1 MRDKAQSAVIR
12 RFLRWDLIVIVLV
25 ILAFAVIRWRLRA
38 MPLERDEGEYAYAGQ
53 LILQGI
59 PPYQIA
65 YNMKF
70 PGTYVAYAVIMWIFG
85 QTEAGIRIGL
95 LAVNAFTIFLV
106 YVLGKRLLGAL
117 AGVVAAASYA
127 LLSIEPWINGF
138 AGHATHFVV
147 LAATAGLWLLLEGIE
162 ERREWEV
169 FSAGLL
175 LGVALVMKQPGAAF
189 AVFGGL
195 YAVTSGGRAR
205 EQVRG
210 SLRKLAWLG
219 TGVMLPFTI
228 TCLVLW
234 RAGVFGKFWFWTFSY
249 AYQYGTNVSRP
260 QAWGFLTANLPLIVL
275 PSVGIWILAGVGI
288 SAFLW
293 NRRARTH
300 AAFLLGLLVFSC
312 AALSAGLY
320 FRRHY
325 FILILPAVSLLTGLA
340 ISTTT
345 ESLDHGRPGKW
356 LRYIPAAV
364 FAGVF
369 AFALFQQRY
378 FFFQASPIAA
388 TRFVYWPEPFAE
400 AREIGNYLQQR
411 SSPSAQVAVLGSE
424 PEILFYAHRRSA
436 TGYIYSYSLTEEQKY
451 ATVMQH
457 EAIAE
462 IEAAR
467 PEFLVFVRDW
477 VVLPGSDKAILHWCE
492 QYIAANYVLVGVMRV
507 GDGLK
512 LRTEEEIARQPKD
525 LTAASFVFRRRTP

>member
-1 MRDKAQSAVIR
+1 M
-12 RFLRWDLIVIVLV
+12 LL
-25 ILAFAVIRWRLRA
+25 FAVIRWRLRT

-70 PGTYVAYAVIMWIFG
+70 PGTYVAYAAIMRIFG
-85 QTEAGIRIGL
+85 QTDAGIRIGL

-106 YVLGKRLLGAL
+106 YVLGKRLLGSL
-117 AGVVAAASYA
+117 AGAVAAASYG
-127 LLSIEPWINGF
+127 LLSVEPWINGF

-147 LAATAGLWLLLEGIE
+147 LTATAGLWLLLDGIE
-162 ERREWEV
+162 EHRDWEV

-175 LGVALVMKQPGAAF
+175 LGLAFVMKQPGAAF

-195 YAVTSGGRAR
+195 YLLTSGGWAR

-210 SLRKLAWLG
+210 SLRKLGWLG

-234 RAGVFGKFWFWTFSY
+234 RAGVFAKFWFWTFSY
-249 AYQYGTNVSRP
+249 AYQYGTNVTGP
-260 QAWGFLTANLPLIVL
+260 QGWGFLTANLPLIVL

-288 SAFLW
+288 PAFLW

-300 AAFLLGLLVFSC
+300 ADFLLGLLVFSC

-325 FILILPAVSLLTGLA
+325 FILILPAISLLAGLA
-340 ISTTT
+340 ICSATDA
-345 ESLDHGRPGKW
+345 LDQGRPGKL

-388 TRFVYWPEPFAE
+388 TRLVYSPEPFPE

-424 PEILFYAHRRSA
+424 PEILFYAHRHSA
-436 TGYIYSYSLTEEQKY
+436 TGYIYTYSLTEEQKY
-451 ATVMQH
+451 AAVMQQ

-477 VVLPGSDKAILHWCE
+477 VVFPRSEKAILHWSQ
-492 QYIAANYVLVGVMRV
+492 QYIADNYTLVGIMRV

-512 LRTEEEIARQPKD
+512 LRTEDEIARQPQD
-525 LTAASFVFRRRTP
+525 LTGASFVFRRRTP